1 MASMDTI
8 RTGLHTPPMMSLKRP
23 FRRALVLTAAG
34 GVLASGLAWSGAA
47 QAGLPAVQADS
58 APLAAGAERLLLGW
72 AGLTS
77 DAPLADARIRILTS
91 AGRDITRQV
100 TGLTPPAACA
110 TSQSDLCTQGL
121 GVIHVPLR
129 TSLPAGAQVVV
140 TGGTLNGQAVTGSLR
155 ARARVVQGTPEH
167 ITITLGSTV
176 KLRLLN
182 AGMSPRIAE
191 RRTLAAL
198 GFYPARSTGFTERH
212 DAATLDR
219 PGVIAALGRMG
230 FRGAVDAT
238 VESALKRP
246 GAKAAWLRA
255 AEKVTAPQ
263 TRDLNPVEDGALKWV
278 GQNIGSGILSGIG
291 GKALNLFLGWVG
303 YNPDSDGINKAV
315 TEIEGQLDKD
325 FSALQK
331 DILTGFSDLT
341 DLVTAHATAQ
351 SCQANR
357 NLVSNGISSFE
368 TAIDLSSNYTAA
380 WDAYVTAIADENSSP
395 ASVGVLLQE
404 MAKWSPGSM
413 SKIGQVTY
421 RNAFSPLGN
430 TVSSTSIA
438 AGWQADLQCLQNS
451 AGTVSPLI
459 ADTAWPTWD
468 GQGSGMPIAVQLG
481 TYYTGVAGRG
491 ALLDSVFASFVQACG
506 AAPTSTGAC
515 PTGATGGA
523 ASITTEEM
531 WAKVYNPRC
540 QIGVTQQVSC
550 SSVNYYATIANALIS
565 PVPQGTAVDFRNG
578 NMWSMANVAM
588 SDFPTYA
595 WDFDVDR
602 QTCAW
607 QNALGVT
614 DCQSGYEIATRAQ
627 ASTLI
632 APAGSVTAARSAAQA
647 DNVGMPTNVDPSSAT
662 TYADVINLWFPSS
675 PSRVQAAAAA
685 CGTSLATN
693 FSALGVQR
701 GAPTG
706 SLMGFSP
713 GSKYGADCTGSYGVL
728 LAEQVV
734 ESVCP
739 TTLSARDF
747 SGPSWKVIGSLF
759 YDNTA
764 RKEDYQGNSLSMGF
778 GYPQSSP
785 GGSCAGWVYVRPVT
799 LSNFWGLSP
808 TGDQPDVAA
817 SPFGLRGAWDQLLL
831 DGTQTGTSGSARLAD
846 ATDSGHDP
854 SNYPKWLVNPLAS
867 YYAGV
872 RYAPNDGSCT
882 FRGDIVSNAIAI
894 WGSAIPY
901 CADVTVPTLVVRA
914 TQNDELYLFQDAWA
928 GQNAT
933 TCPTWDRGSAECAS
947 DNTYL
952 ATSSSSV
959 TLGST
964 PAAPAGSAVAMP
976 AWAGELV
983 GRRD

>member
-23 FRRALVLTAAG
+23 FRRVLVLTAAG

-357 NLVSNGISSFE
+357 NLVSNG
-368 TAIDLSSNYTAA
+368 
-380 WDAYVTAIADENSSP
+380 
-395 ASVGVLLQE
+395 
-404 MAKWSPGSM
+404 
-413 SKIGQVTY
+413 
-421 RNAFSPLGN
+421 
-430 TVSSTSIA
+430 
-438 AGWQADLQCLQNS
+438 
-451 AGTVSPLI
+451 
-459 ADTAWPTWD
+459 
-468 GQGSGMPIAVQLG
+468 
-481 TYYTGVAGRG
+481 
-491 ALLDSVFASFVQACG
+491 
-506 AAPTSTGAC
+506 
-515 PTGATGGA
+515 
-523 ASITTEEM
+523 
-531 WAKVYNPRC
+531 
-540 QIGVTQQVSC
+540 
-550 SSVNYYATIANALIS
+550 
-565 PVPQGTAVDFRNG
+565 
-578 NMWSMANVAM
+578 
-588 SDFPTYA
+588 
-595 WDFDVDR
+595 
-602 QTCAW
+602 
-607 QNALGVT
+607 
-614 DCQSGYEIATRAQ
+614 
-627 ASTLI
+627 
-632 APAGSVTAARSAAQA
+632 
-647 DNVGMPTNVDPSSAT
+647 
-662 TYADVINLWFPSS
+662 
-675 PSRVQAAAAA
+675 
-685 CGTSLATN
+685 
-693 FSALGVQR
+693 
-701 GAPTG
+701 
-706 SLMGFSP
+706 
-713 GSKYGADCTGSYGVL
+713 
-728 LAEQVV
+728 
-734 ESVCP
+734 
-739 TTLSARDF
+739 
-747 SGPSWKVIGSLF
+747 
-759 YDNTA
+759 
-764 RKEDYQGNSLSMGF
+764 
-778 GYPQSSP
+778 
-785 GGSCAGWVYVRPVT
+785 
-799 LSNFWGLSP
+799 
-808 TGDQPDVAA
+808 
-817 SPFGLRGAWDQLLL
+817 
-831 DGTQTGTSGSARLAD
+831 RLCH
-846 ATDSGHDP
+846 G
-854 SNYPKWLVNPLAS
+854 
-867 YYAGV
+867 
-872 RYAPNDGSCT
+872 
-882 FRGDIVSNAIAI
+882 
-894 WGSAIPY
+894 
-901 CADVTVPTLVVRA
+901 
-914 TQNDELYLFQDAWA
+914 
-928 GQNAT
+928 
-933 TCPTWDRGSAECAS
+933 DRG
-947 DNTYL
+947 
-952 ATSSSSV
+952 
-959 TLGST
+959 
-964 PAAPAGSAVAMP
+964 
-976 AWAGELV
+976 
-983 GRRD
+983 

>member
-1 MASMDTI
+1 
-8 RTGLHTPPMMSLKRP
+8 
-23 FRRALVLTAAG
+23 V
-34 GVLASGLAWSGAA
+34 WSGAA
-47 QAGLPAVQADS
+47 QAALPTPS
-58 APLAAGAERLLLGW
+58 ASPTPAASKPPAAGAERLLLGW

-91 AGRDITRQV
+91 AGRDITKQV
-100 TGLTPPAACA
+100 TGLTTPADCGA
-110 TSQSDLCTQGL
+110 SKSDLCTQGL

-129 TSLPAGAQVVV
+129 KPLPANAEVVV

-155 ARARVVQGTPEH
+155 ARARVVQGKPEH
-167 ITITLGSTV
+167 VTITLGSTV
-176 KLRLLN
+176 KLRLLK
-182 AGMSPRIAE
+182 AEVAPRVAE
-191 RRTLAAL
+191 RRTLEAL
-198 GFYPARSTGFTERH
+198 GFHPARSTGFTERH

-246 GAKAAWLRA
+246 GTKAPWLRA

-263 TRDLNPVEDGALKWV
+263 TRDVNPVEGGALKWV
-278 GQNIGSGILSGIG
+278 GTNIGSGILSGIG

-303 YNPDSDGINKAV
+303 YNPDNDGINKAV

-341 DLVTAHATAQ
+341 DLVTAHATAT

-380 WDAYVTAIADENSSP
+380 WDAYVTAITDENSSP
-395 ASVGVLLQE
+395 ASVSGLLQE
-404 MAKWSPGSM
+404 MAKWSPASM
-413 SKIGQVTY
+413 SKIGQVAY
-421 RNAFSPLGN
+421 RNAFSPLGG

-438 AGWQADLQCLQNS
+438 AGWQADLQCLSNS

-506 AAPTSTGAC
+506 AAPTSTGTC
-515 PTGATGGA
+515 PTGTTNGA

-531 WAKVYNPRC
+531 WAKVYNPKC

-565 PVPQGTAVDFRNG
+565 PVPQGTAIDFRNG
-578 NMWSMANVAM
+578 NMWSIAKLRP
-588 SDFPTYA
+588 SEFHYL
-595 WDFDVDR
+595 VDNFGPSTSHVSAFAS
-602 QTCAW
+602 QTGRSS
-607 QNALGVT
+607 L
-614 DCQSGYEIATRAQ
+614 ATRSQ
-627 ASTLI
+627 AMTLL
-632 APAGSVTAARSAAQA
+632 APPASVAPVGSAARV
-647 DNVGMPTNVDPSSAT
+647 DNVGMPTTIGPTSAT

-675 PSRVQAAAAA
+675 PSRAQAAGAA
-685 CGTSLATN
+685 CGTSLPTN
-693 FSALGVQR
+693 FSGLGVQR
-701 GAPTG
+701 GVPIDA
-706 SLMGFSP
+706 LMGFAP
-713 GSKYGADCTGSYGVL
+713 GSNRSADCTGSYGVL
-728 LAEQVV
+728 LAEPVV

-739 TTLSARDF
+739 TTLGAGSY
-747 SGPSWKVIGSLF
+747 SGPKWNVKGDGNASDGTWA
-759 YDNTA
+759 D
-764 RKEDYQGNSLSMGF
+764 KEDYQGASLTVGF
-778 GYPQSSP
+778 GYPQPTP
-785 GGSCAGWVYVRPVT
+785 GGACAGWVYVDPPT

-817 SPFGLRGAWDQLLL
+817 SPVQVAALEQLLL
-831 DGTQTGTSGSARLAD
+831 DGTQTGPSGSASLAD

-854 SNYPKWLVNPLAS
+854 DNYPSWKVNPLS
-867 YYAGV
+867 SFYAGI
-872 RYAPNDGSCT
+872 RYAANDGTCD
-882 FRGDIVSNAIAI
+882 FRDDVLRNAIAI
-894 WGSAIPY
+894 WGSAVPT
-901 CADVTVPTLVVRA
+901 CADVLVTTLVVES
-914 TQNDELYLFQDAWA
+914 TQGDDGYLFQDAWA
-928 GQNAT
+928 SQNAT
-933 TCPTWDRGSAECAS
+933 TCPPWDRGSAECAS

-964 PAAPAGSAVAMP
+964 PPAPTGSAVAMQ
-976 AWAGELV
+976 AWSSDMV